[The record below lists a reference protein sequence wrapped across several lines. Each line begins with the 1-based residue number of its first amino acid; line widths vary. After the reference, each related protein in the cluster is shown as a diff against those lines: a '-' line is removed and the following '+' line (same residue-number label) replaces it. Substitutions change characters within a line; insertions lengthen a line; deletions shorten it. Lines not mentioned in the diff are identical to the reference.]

1 MLVHDCH
8 GAQQLTFADAGMPD
22 TGMPGNRSAGPR
34 ASHRRPPT
42 VTELAEMCAVVQ
54 GGVHQSLATT
64 PFVVVDLETTGG
76 SADRDAI
83 TEIGAVK
90 ICGGEVV
97 GEFATLVDPGCP
109 IPPEIVTLTGIT
121 TAMVSAAPRIGEVLA
136 SFLEFARGAVLV
148 AHNSRFDLGFL
159 AAAARRNGLDF
170 HFPATLCTVALARRV
185 LTRDEAPS
193 VRLSA
198 MAALFGSTTTPTH
211 RALDDARATV
221 DVLHALLERI
231 GNRGVGTFAELLD
244 YLPRATPAQRA
255 KRRLADPI
263 PRAPGVYLFRGPSQE
278 VLYVGTAVDLRRRV
292 QSYFAGDARPRIA
305 EMVALATHV
314 DHVVCAHDLEAGVRE
329 LRLLAAHNPAYN
341 RRSTQPRR
349 GWWICLT
356 EERFP
361 RFTVRREPLP
371 EPVGSVGSTVSIGPV
386 SPRST
391 AQTVAQALTRA
402 TGLRSCTGRLGSRD
416 DFHWCRPDNAVGG
429 CMAAT
434 ERPESVSDYLPRV
447 CTALDAAHG
456 RSDAALRL
464 LAESVTTAALAEHF
478 ETAARRRDEL
488 AATVRVLG
496 AAQRLRALCSIEQL
510 IVARPGVSGG
520 WRFAVVRHGR
530 LAGAGVSRPGA
541 PPMPVVD
548 AVRAGAQTVVP
559 APDPLRGT
567 PAEEAALVYR
577 WVTATDARIVDTT
590 DGFALPRG
598 SACGWDA
605 WAAAARSA
613 RTGNTRAGH

>member
-1 MLVHDCH
+1 
-8 GAQQLTFADAGMPD
+8 
-22 TGMPGNRSAGPR
+22 
-34 ASHRRPPT
+34 
-42 VTELAEMCAVVQ
+42 
-54 GGVHQSLATT
+54 
-64 PFVVVDLETTGG
+64 
-76 SADRDAI
+76 
-83 TEIGAVK
+83 
-90 ICGGEVV
+90 
-97 GEFATLVDPGCP
+97 
-109 IPPEIVTLTGIT
+109 
-121 TAMVSAAPRIGEVLA
+121 
-136 SFLEFARGAVLV
+136 
-148 AHNSRFDLGFL
+148 
-159 AAAARRNGLDF
+159 
-170 HFPATLCTVALARRV
+170 
-185 LTRDEAPS
+185 
-193 VRLSA
+193 
-198 MAALFGSTTTPTH
+198 
-211 RALDDARATV
+211 
-221 DVLHALLERI
+221 
-231 GNRGVGTFAELLD
+231 
-244 YLPRATPAQRA
+244 
-255 KRRLADPI
+255 
-263 PRAPGVYLFRGPSQE
+263 
-278 VLYVGTAVDLRRRV
+278 
-292 QSYFAGDARPRIA
+292 
-305 EMVALATHV
+305 
-314 DHVVCAHDLEAGVRE
+314 
-329 LRLLAAHNPAYN
+329 
-341 RRSTQPRR
+341 
-349 GWWICLT
+349 
-356 EERFP
+356 
-361 RFTVRREPLP
+361 
-371 EPVGSVGSTVSIGPV
+371 
-386 SPRST
+386 
-391 AQTVAQALTRA
+391 
-402 TGLRSCTGRLGSRD
+402 
-416 DFHWCRPDNAVGG
+416 
-429 CMAAT
+429 MAAT